1 MKSSNKKNSLL
12 KTQILE
18 IVLKNVLGKD
28 PKLRKTLVKNLQS
41 FLSIDFCKS
50 LFNQSKSFKV
60 TNLKPNSMVLF
71 FEQIDKFDSDNMN
84 SSLKDWLTL
93 LKSRLKLWFKKQVNE
108 VQVDELSSNQLLNKR
123 SDFS

>member
-50 LFNQSKSFKV
+50 LFNQSKSFKSQ
-60 TNLKPNSMVLF
+60 NLKPNSMVLF

>member
-28 PKLRKTLVKNLQS
+28 PKLKKTIVKNLQS

-50 LFNQSKSFKV
+50 LFNQSKSFKSQ
-60 TNLKPNSMVLF
+60 NLKPNSMVLF

-93 LKSRLKLWFKKQVNE
+93 LKSRLKLWFKKQGNE
-108 VQVDELSSNQLLNKR
+108 VQVDKLSTNQLLNKR
-123 SDFS
+123 SDFL